1 MWSPREGSGESL
13 QDSCFE
19 NHMSTMTLEDKCPSS
34 VGIQYAT
41 EEEQRN
47 GSIKK
52 EWTGLKQKC
61 CSVVDVSGG
70 KRKVQC

>member
-1 MWSPREGSGESL
+1 
-13 QDSCFE
+13 
-19 NHMSTMTLEDKCPSS
+19 MSTMTLEDKCPSS

-61 CSVVDVSGG
+61 CSVVDVSGD